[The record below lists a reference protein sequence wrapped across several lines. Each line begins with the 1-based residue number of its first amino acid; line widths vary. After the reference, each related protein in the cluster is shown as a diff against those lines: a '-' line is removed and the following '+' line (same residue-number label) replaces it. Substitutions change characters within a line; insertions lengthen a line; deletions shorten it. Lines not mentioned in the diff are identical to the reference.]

1 MIRRATPD
9 DAAAISDV
17 FVRARDEMT
26 YLPRIP
32 EHVRPQ
38 LGGWFLERAELWVFE
53 EQGRVLGFAGV
64 SGGELTHLYTDPPAQ
79 RRGVGRTLLD
89 HVKSLQ
95 LDRLQL
101 WCSRRTRAL
110 AGSMNDT
117 VSSWSGSPTAR
128 GTWNKSRTP
137 STSGIRLAQT
147 GAKCLRAPARQLVHQ
162 RLDLYGR
169 RSVTSVLTETSS
181 SGITWLYVFSVIE
194 ARSMADA
201 LRDRLHRHAGLMPE
215 GGTAVA

>member
-9 DAAAISDV
+9 DASAISDV

-64 SGGELTHLYTDPPAQ
+64 SGSELTHLYSDPPAQ

-95 LDRLQL
+95 PDGLQL
-101 WCSRRTRAL
+101 WVFPKNEGARRFYERH
-110 AGSMNDT
+110 DF
-117 VSSWSGSPTAR
+117 
-128 GTWNKSRTP
+128 
-137 STSGIRLAQT
+137 
-147 GAKCLRAPARQLVHQ
+147 QLV
-162 RLDLYGR
+162 RLTDGAGN
-169 RSVTSVLTETSS
+169 VEQ
-181 SGITWLYVFSVIE
+181 E
-194 ARSMADA
+194 PDA
-201 LRDRLHRHAGLMPE
+201 LYEWQPPRANRE
-215 GGTAVA
+215 